1 VAEKGRKA
9 IRRLGIHTSTA
20 GSLENAAL
28 HAAELGANTFQ
39 IFSASP
45 RMWRARLPDPAQIR
59 LLAAARRRF
68 DLNPLVI
75 HVSYLVNLASA
86 DPVIRA
92 KSIAAFRGELE
103 RAAAI
108 GAEYL
113 VLHPGSCRGRSVEE
127 GIADSVAAL
136 RAAAAGFHSRGLT
149 VLLENTA
156 GAGSHLGSRFE
167 ELASFRERA
176 GRLTHLPI
184 GYCLDT
190 CHLLAAGFDITTPA
204 GLRETVRSAESLLG
218 LANVRVFHV
227 NFHSQR
233 PQSGFR
239 LIPVQERQPRFIHGS
254 RLPHNHFIQKLFL
267 GPIVVMDGRQ
277 IDPGLRDDVPQ
288 RRGGI
293 PLIAEQPFRRVQDPL
308 ICFGHSI
315 NSIKQLYYTTDS
327 RIVKRQAPV
336 LTPLVDRGA
345 APDSDREHVN

>member
-1 VAEKGRKA
+1 M
-9 IRRLGIHTSTA
+9 RLGIHTSTA
-20 GSLENAAL
+20 GALENAAL

-45 RMWRARLPDPAQIR
+45 RMWRARAPDPGQVK
-59 LLAAARRRF
+59 LLKAARRRF

-113 VLHPGSCRGRSVEE
+113 VLHPGSYRGRSVEE
-127 GIADSVAAL
+127 GVADFVAAL
-136 RAAAAGFHSRGLT
+136 RDAAAGFHSRGLT

-167 ELASFRERA
+167 ELASIRGRA
-176 GRLTHLPI
+176 GAVTHLPI

-204 GLRETVRSAESLLG
+204 GLRGTVRSAERLLG

-227 NFHSQR
+227 NDSKT
-233 PQSGFR
+233 P
-239 LIPVQERQPRFIHGS
+239 LGS
-254 RLPHNHFIQKLFL
+254 HVDRHANIGEGH
-267 GPIVVMDGRQ
+267 
-277 IDPGLRDDVPQ
+277 
-288 RRGGI
+288 I
-293 PLIAEQPFRRVQDPL
+293 PLDAFRRILKHPKLRGKPFILETPIDQPGDDRRNL
-308 ICFGHSI
+308 DA
-315 NSIKQLYYTTDS
+315 L
-327 RIVKRQAPV
+327 KRLV
-336 LTPLVDRGA
+336 LVG
-345 APDSDREHVN
+345 